1 MAGLVAVTGGGG
13 FIATELIHQLLVRGC
28 SRIGLGPRLL
38 CRGRRW
44 RRRGGCGTQPG
55 FPTYLLAPPSRRCA
69 PHLLPLQAKGYNVRA
84 TVRNRDDASRVGHLT
99 RLAEAL
105 PGALP
110 APELLAVM
118 ELIGRCLQGQ
128 SRFRID
134 RPP

>member
-1 MAGLVAVTGGGG
+1 M
-13 FIATELIHQLLVRGC
+13 
-28 SRIGLGPRLL
+28 
-38 CRGRRW
+38 
-44 RRRGGCGTQPG
+44 
-55 FPTYLLAPPSRRCA
+55 
-69 PHLLPLQAKGYNVRA
+69 RA